1 MGPMYEESNP
11 ALHEITLNG
20 HTLTLNSE
28 GTVWNYRFFLRGI
41 KTVGDGRILMT
52 KLGGVFYGPTSDLSS
67 ATLEVLSANMLS
79 FEVSPIMGTFI
90 DHRSTTDGGGSTI
103 HSKVY
108 VIGKYKPYF
117 TAPMENFELGTET
130 VKEVTL
136 DLSELSEPFSTTFA
150 SPARE
155 LTFAAGAVIT
165 VEPGTRLPAAA
176 SEALQLVA
184 WAGVPEGPTFV
195 LPKALAKRGYRLD
208 AREGGLFLCCD
219 GMIIVV
225 R

>member
-1 MGPMYEESNP
+1 M
-11 ALHEITLNG
+11 
-20 HTLTLNSE
+20 
-28 GTVWNYRFFLRGI
+28 
-41 KTVGDGRILMT
+41 K
-52 KLGGVFYGPTSDLSS
+52 KLGGVFYGPESDLSS
-67 ATLEVLSANMLS
+67 ATLEVVSANFLS
-79 FEVSPIMGTFI
+79 FEVPATVGTFI
-90 DHRSTTDGGGSTI
+90 DHRSTSGGVNTV

-130 VKEVTL
+130 VKEVML
-136 DLSELSEPFSTTFA
+136 DISELSEPFSTTLA